1 MRKLYPG
8 FSFAA
13 MTVLMACSSDSGTE
27 VNSELPPNFSK
38 PSPESANEYDPS
50 SSSVVS
56 DGPFAQNAS
65 VATGTLVDERD
76 GRTYKTVKIGDQ
88 VWMAENLNY
97 KVENSFCYEEEDSN
111 CAKYGQL
118 YLWSVAMDSAGIFE
132 GNSANGC
139 GFGTECYASRGIVRG
154 VCPAGWH
161 LPSKGEFETLFKVV
175 GGKDVAGTKLAS
187 ASGWND
193 FNNHSLN
200 GTDDYSFS
208 ALPGGYWYI
217 KEDYSDA
224 GFLNGGYVAAFWSST
239 EQNNGVVYGVYLIG
253 DYVILHD
260 WYKHNGL
267 SVRCIRD

>member
-1 MRKLYPG
+1 MRKLCLVL
-8 FSFAA
+8 SIAA
-13 MTVLMACSSDSGTE
+13 MAALVACSSDSGTE

-56 DGPFAQNAS
+56 DGPFAPNAS

-118 YLWSVAMDSAGIFE
+118 YLWSAAMDSAGIFE